1 MVLQAFVGGQDNDG
15 LFVCGTF
22 MKNTFLDAAL
32 DDGDQRSVEFAVTV
46 EEGLKSRRVFVCDGF
61 KLSKIKGKLAFVHNI
76 ESDKGIKLRCAI

>member
-1 MVLQAFVGGQDNDG
+1 MDDLWRGRSRILPLRPLGHD
-15 LFVCGTF
+15 L
-22 MKNTFLDAAL
+22 LDAAL

-61 KLSKIKGKLAFVHNI
+61 KLPKIKGKLAFVHNI

>member
-22 MKNTFLDAAL
+22 MKNTFLDAAF

-46 EEGLKSRRVFVCDGF
+46 EEGLKPFWV
-61 KLSKIKGKLAFVHNI
+61 
-76 ESDKGIKLRCAI
+76 